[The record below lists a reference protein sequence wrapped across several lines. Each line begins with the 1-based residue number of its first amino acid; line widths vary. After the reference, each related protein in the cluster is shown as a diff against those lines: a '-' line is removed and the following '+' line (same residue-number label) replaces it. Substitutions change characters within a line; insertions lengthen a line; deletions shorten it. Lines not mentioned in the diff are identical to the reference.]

1 MARGGRSSRHRQ
13 TTQGSS
19 PEAGKGKADETR
31 QDKKNNRVAVVTA
44 FIGLITAVITLGA
57 VVVPLLQSQ
66 ISRLSQQV
74 HAQESSINRQR
85 GHTSE
90 PKAQAASNAP
100 EGGGSYLSNMTPTA
114 NTYSYNP
121 LGGPVIMDRI
131 QYPDSVTIN
140 CTGAVGTDA
149 PLIYLVSGTE
159 FTAVI
164 GYGDGAPN
172 ADANVKA
179 AIKITDQSGKLLGDL
194 VEVTPGHP
202 LGVRRSLIGVTE
214 LGFTCTSV
222 NTLTGVQPSWPGPAI
237 SLANASV

>member
-1 MARGGRSSRHRQ
+1 MARGGPSSRHRQ
-13 TTQGSS
+13 TTHGSS

-31 QDKKNNRVAVVTA
+31 QDKRNNRVAVVTA

-57 VVVPLLQSQ
+57 VVVPLLQSR

-74 HAQESSINRQR
+74 HAQASTIDSRR
-85 GHTSE
+85 GPISK
-90 PKAQAASNAP
+90 PKAPAASNAP

-114 NTYSYNP
+114 NTYGYNP
-121 LGGPVIMDRI
+121 QDRPVIMNRM

-140 CTGAVGTDA
+140 CTGAIGTDA

-164 GYGDGAPN
+164 GYGDGAPY

-179 AIKITDQSGKLLGDL
+179 AIKITDQTGKSLGDL

-202 LGVRRSLIGVTE
+202 LRVRRSLIGVTE

-222 NTLTGVQPSWPGPAI
+222 NTITGVEPSWPGPAI